1 MAPATVPTI
10 RPYTADDIPAL
21 RAIQEASFPPPFPQS
36 LLWTREQILSHI
48 AQFPAGALCA
58 EIDGAVVGS
67 ATALIRCWHA
77 DDPPHTWNEA
87 SDHGFLRNH
96 DPYGT
101 ALYGVDIAVHPSARR
116 QGVARALYQARYR
129 LVRRL
134 GLVAFVAGSRLSGY
148 QHQRQRLSIQAYAAE
163 VARGALH
170 DPVITPQLRAGLR
183 PVQLLTNY
191 LSDEESADAALL
203 MAWYPAEHAS

>member
-1 MAPATVPTI
+1 MAAAPLPTI
-10 RPYTADDIPAL
+10 RPYRAEDIPAL
-21 RAIQEASFPPPFPQS
+21 LAIQQACYPPPFPQS
-36 LLWTREQILSHI
+36 LLWTPAQITSHI
-48 AQFPAGALCA
+48 ACFPAGALCA
-58 EIDGAVVGS
+58 EIAGQVVGS
-67 ATALIRCWHA
+67 ATALIRQWHA
-77 DDPPHTWNEA
+77 DDPPHTWSEA

-96 DPYGT
+96 DPHGT
-101 ALYGVDIAVHPSARR
+101 ALYGVDIAVHPDFRR
-116 QGVARALYQARYR
+116 QGVARGLYQARYR
-129 LVRRL
+129 LVRGL

-148 QHQRQRLSIQAYAAE
+148 QQHRRQLSIEAYAAA

>member
-1 MAPATVPTI
+1 MDSAPVPTI
-10 RPYTADDIPAL
+10 RPYGADDIPAL
-21 RAIQEASFPPPFPQS
+21 RAIQQACFPPPFPQS
-36 LLWTREQILSHI
+36 LLWTREQILSHVEH
-48 AQFPAGALCA
+48 FPAGALCA
-58 EIDGAVVGS
+58 EIDGQVVGS
-67 ATALIRCWHA
+67 ATALIRRWHA
-77 DDPPHTWNEA
+77 DDPPHTWSEA

-96 DPYGT
+96 DPHGT

-116 QGVARALYQARYR
+116 HGVARALYQARYR

-134 GLVAFVAGSRLSGY
+134 SLVAFLAGSRLSGY
-148 QHQRQRLSIQAYAAE
+148 HLHRSGLTIQDYAAA
-163 VARGALH
+163 VARGALI